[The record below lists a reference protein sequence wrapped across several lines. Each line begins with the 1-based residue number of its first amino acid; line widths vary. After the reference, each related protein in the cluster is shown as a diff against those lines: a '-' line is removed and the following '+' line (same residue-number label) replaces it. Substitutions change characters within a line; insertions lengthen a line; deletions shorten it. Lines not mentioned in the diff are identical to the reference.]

1 MNKFLLLLAVGFVA
15 TGCSHRAVYENVQ
28 INQRTECANEPP
40 STYFECLERTNK
52 PFDKYQRERKELL
65 EKPEADGKLR

>member
-1 MNKFLLLLAVGFVA
+1 MNKLLLLLVVGSVA

-28 INQRTECANEPP
+28 INQRNDCANEPP

-52 PFDKYQRERKELL
+52 PFDEYQRERKELL
-65 EKPEADGKLR
+65 EKPEADGKLP

>member
-1 MNKFLLLLAVGFVA
+1 MKTTLSLIALIALT
-15 TGCSHRAVYENVQ
+15 TGCSHRAVYENAQ
-28 INQRTECANEPP
+28 INQRNDCANEPP

-65 EKPEADGKLR
+65 EKPEADGKLP